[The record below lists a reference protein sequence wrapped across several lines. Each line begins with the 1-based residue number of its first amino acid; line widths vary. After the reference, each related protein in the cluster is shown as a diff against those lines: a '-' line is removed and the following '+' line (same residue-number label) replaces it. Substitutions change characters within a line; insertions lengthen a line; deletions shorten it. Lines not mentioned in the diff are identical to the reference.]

1 MLKVDVVELVLTKNS
16 FGCLSTCLA
25 LLDETTYVRRS
36 NSASEKTYA
45 AAARKKTTKRLT
57 LLILIW
63 LLRLWITKKVGL
75 LYTSAIECWGQT
87 ESIHDLQG

>member
-1 MLKVDVVELVLTKNS
+1 MLRVDVVELVLTKNS

-25 LLDETTYVRRS
+25 LLEKDETTYVRRS

-63 LLRLWITKKVGL
+63 LLRLRK
-75 LYTSAIECWGQT
+75 
-87 ESIHDLQG
+87 